1 MTLDRTR
8 PPAYSQ
14 TFELSIKEAETRY
27 FGSTPVHVVQAGD
40 QDVVK
45 VEVIFPGSGSRLD
58 VKKGQ
63 SYLTWKL
70 ISQGTRTRTAEEIAG
85 TFDQYGG
92 FIENSPSLDTPSFT
106 LYCLNRHLDH
116 LLPVLEDV
124 IKNAS
129 FPEEEFLLTQ
139 QIVRQ
144 QMRIQN
150 SKNNV
155 LASKLFREKLFGPE
169 HPYGKIM
176 EEEDLDAL
184 TPDDIS
190 SFYHTHAQAPEVI
203 LSGKVDERQI
213 NAIGNMVQRDSMFDS
228 STKMYNGDIH
238 SFEDFHLEKEKSLQS
253 SLRIGL
259 ETIPK
264 NHPDFISLKIA
275 THALGGYF
283 GSRLMKNIRED
294 KGYTYGIHSSLV
306 TLEQTTYFL
315 IGTDV
320 QKEFYKDA
328 IREIHKEV
336 NSLIDDPLTVSELQ
350 MVKNHLLGSFQS
362 SISSPFALADKF
374 KSIYL
379 FGLDYDYYQRYIEKI
394 QTITA
399 HEIQETMQK
408 YLPVEKMLH
417 VTVG

>member
-14 TFELSIKEAETRY
+14 TFELSIKEAETRH
-27 FGSTPVHVVQAGD
+27 FGATPVHVVQAGD

-45 VEVIFPGSGSRLD
+45 IEVIFPGSGSKLD

-70 ISQGTRTRTAEEIAG
+70 ISQGTPSRTAEEIAG

-106 LYCLNRHLDH
+106 LYCLNRHLDN

-144 QMRIQN
+144 QMRVQN

-155 LASKLFREKLFGPE
+155 LASKLFRQKLFGPE

-190 SFYHTHAQAPEVI
+190 TFYRAHALSPEII
-203 LSGKVDERQI
+203 LSGKIDEHQI
-213 NAIGNMVQRDSMFDS
+213 EVIGSRFQRDSNSPS
-228 STKMYNGDIH
+228 SVQSSADYIH
-238 SFEDFHLEKEKSLQS
+238 TFEDFHLEKEKSLQS

-264 NHPDFISLKIA
+264 NHPDFISLRIA

-294 KGYTYGIHSSLV
+294 KGYTYGIYSSLV
-306 TLEQTTYFL
+306 TLENTTYFL

-336 NSLIDDPLTVSELQ
+336 NTLINEPLTVTELQ

-362 SISSPFALADKF
+362 SITSPFALADKF

-379 FGLDYDYYQRYIEKI
+379 FGLDYAYYQEYIEKI
-394 QTITA
+394 QTITSQ
-399 HEIQETMQK
+399 EIQEVMQR
-408 YLPVEKMLH
+408 YLPVGKMLH